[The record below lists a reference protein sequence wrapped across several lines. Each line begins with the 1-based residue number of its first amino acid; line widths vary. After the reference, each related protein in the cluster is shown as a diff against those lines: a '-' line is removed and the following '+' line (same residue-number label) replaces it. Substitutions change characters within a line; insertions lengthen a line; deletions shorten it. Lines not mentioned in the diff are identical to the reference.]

1 MVGSRGANGS
11 GDLFVCFATANRV
24 SQRRVIHRVRM
35 MDPAC
40 MDDLFEAAVEATEEA
55 ILNALAM
62 AETMQGRQGRI
73 AHALPLD
80 RVAKILGARSVVGRV
95 SRKA

>member
-1 MVGSRGANGS
+1 
-11 GDLFVCFATANRV
+11 
-24 SQRRVIHRVRM
+24 
-35 MDPAC
+35 

-73 AHALPLD
+73 AYALPLD
-80 RVAKILGARSVVGRV
+80 RVAKIVGRRRV
-95 SRKA
+95 GQGA